1 MKSLKLLVGALCL
14 VAVIGLV
21 TFKSAP
27 SVKAQSNAQ
36 PFVLQITSG
45 GTSTFSQGVDGADAV
60 TDSEL
65 DPATDLSDDGEGD
78 TASATSG
85 AVINR
90 TVGQGTAQGQ
100 PVSSGKK
107 PKSNPVLNQ
116 SFNGLN
122 FRQQRLANNGN
133 QFSVEPPDQ
142 GLCAGNGFVVEAV
155 NDVLRVFDTAG
166 NPVLGVVDLNTFF
179 GYPPAIVR
187 STGKFGPS
195 ITDPSCYFDPDT
207 QRWFIVVLTLD
218 RVGTTSALAG
228 TNHLDIAVSST
239 ASPLGAFT
247 IFQLPVQNDGTQ
259 GTPDHNC
266 QRLAKGVLVH
276 GPCLGDFPHIGAD
289 ANGIYITTNE
299 FNLFAAG
306 FRGSEIYAIP
316 KQTLAS
322 GAASVPV
329 FLFDTA
335 GILLDGLPGFTV
347 WPATT
352 PAMAYEENAGGT
364 EYFLSSVAVFNASQ
378 TDNRLRIWALSN
390 TQSLSSG
397 SPSLALNSSFVSVN
411 TYGRPPRA
419 DQKAGDIPL
428 GSCINDTTTVITSL
442 GGFTGCWK
450 ALFAVEPA
458 HTEVESQHVDSGDS
472 RMMQVVFANGKL
484 WSALDTAVS
493 VGGATKAGIAF
504 YIITPSVT
512 PASVS
517 GSVVQQGAL
526 GLADNN
532 LTYPAVGVT
541 ASGRGV
547 IAFTV
552 IGPGGA
558 TNPGNF
564 PSAGFAAL
572 DALVGAGPLQIAAAG
587 LGPDDG
593 FTSYKAFVGNGR
605 NRWGDYGAAVAD
617 GNTIWI
623 ASEYIAQTCTFSEY
637 IAAPF
642 GSCGRT
648 RASLG
653 NWATRISQVTP

>member
-1 MKSLKLLVGALCL
+1 MKLFKVLVGVLCL
-14 VAVIGLV
+14 AMAIGYG
-21 TFKSAP
+21 TFKSVP
-27 SVKAQSNAQ
+27 SVKAQSGQQ
-36 PFVLQITSG
+36 PYVLQITNAGAS
-45 GTSTFSQGVDGADAV
+45 SFQDSVVGVDGIADP
-60 TDSEL
+60 EL
-65 DPATDLSDDGEGD
+65 DAGVDFADDGGGN
-78 TASATSG
+78 TASGASG

-90 TVGQGTAQGQ
+90 TVGQGTGQG
-100 PVSSGKK
+100 PSVNGAKK

-116 SFNGLN
+116 SLDGLN
-122 FRQQRLANNGN
+122 FRQQRLANHGN

-142 GLCAGNGFVVEAV
+142 GLCAGNGFVLEAV
-155 NDVLRVFDTAG
+155 NDVLRVFDTAS
-166 NPVLGVVDLNTFF
+166 NPLTGVVDLNSFF
-179 GYPPAIVR
+179 GYAPAIVR
-187 STGKFGPS
+187 PRTFGPFV
-195 ITDPSCYFDPDT
+195 TDPSCYFDLDT
-207 QRWFIVVLTLD
+207 QRWFVVVLTLD
-218 RVGTTSALAG
+218 RVGTTSSLAG
-228 TNHLDIAVSST
+228 TNHLDIAVSNT
-239 ASPLGAFT
+239 ASPLGTFT
-247 IFQLPVQNDGTQ
+247 LFHLPVQNDGTQ
-259 GTPDHNC
+259 GTPNHGC
-266 QRLAKGVLVH
+266 TG

-289 ANGIYITTNE
+289 ANGFYITTNE
-299 FNLFAAG
+299 FNFFAPG

-335 GILLDGLPGFTV
+335 GFLLDGNPGFTV

-352 PAMAYEENAGGT
+352 PAMGYAEDAGGT
-364 EYFLSSVAVFNASQ
+364 EYFLSSVAVFNNSQ
-378 TDNRLRIWALSN
+378 TDNRIRIWALSN
-390 TQSLSSG
+390 TQSLSSA
-397 SPSLALNSSFVSVN
+397 SPSLVLNSSFIGVN

-419 DQKAGDIPL
+419 DQMAGDIPL

-442 GGFTGCWK
+442 GGFTGCWQ

-504 YIITPSVT
+504 YIINPSVT
-512 PASVS
+512 SASVS
-517 GSVVQQGAL
+517 GSVVQQGVLA
-526 GLADNN
+526 LADNN

-552 IGPGGA
+552 LGPGGT

-623 ASEYIAQTCTFSEY
+623 ASEYIAQTCTFSQY
-637 IAAPF
+637 ISAPF
-642 GSCGRT
+642 GSCGGT